1 MPSTKDIEKFR
12 KYLNQ
17 TFRDDFIENM
27 KKEQS
32 AFHKAEE
39 TTLEEPNETVSTN
52 NFDSADID
60 QLRVDFP
67 SEDMQPDLSTL
78 IDSVNKDVDP
88 NELHFDSKQTDSQ
101 EDSDVKAEM
110 PTTEEADLSTFLDLD
125 WTKDFP
131 SDPVNGDGSDEE
143 DWSLSNHE
151 FSNTDS
157 VETANVPED
166 NTDNLTNDSSLNLE
180 DASETVS
187 ASDSDRSQPAGFFT
201 SGSED
206 NETPVDI
213 DWSENL
219 FETPAPEEHSLQK
232 FSQVPNPFII
242 EAPICQV
249 RFYQPGDCLSFS
261 VVLIGHAIRQLP
273 LVIFALKKGFEYNI
287 AHGTAMLQKVDHIN
301 TKGKA
306 ICIYHAEDRSI
317 VEHETFIT
325 CPSFSHVDEINLR
338 FETHLRLQKNGV
350 VLGAKEINPHAFLNA
365 LVRRIALLSEFHM
378 KKPLSLDFSKLSALA
393 ETVQWEKDF
402 QWRDWQRYSSRQ
414 KRTMHLGGL
423 LGQCRF
429 KKLPSEF
436 LPFLYLG
443 QWFHMGK
450 NATFGLGKF
459 QIGVKS
465 DEK

>member
-39 TTLEEPNETVSTN
+39 TTLEEPNKTVSTE

-67 SEDMQPDLSTL
+67 SEDTQPDLSTL

-88 NELHFDSKQTDSQ
+88 NELHFDSEQTDSQ
-101 EDSDVKAEM
+101 EDPDLKTEV

-131 SDPVNGDGSDEE
+131 SGPVNGDGSDEE

-157 VETANVPED
+157 VETANIPED

-187 ASDSDRSQPAGFFT
+187 ASASDRSRPAGFFP

-206 NETPVDI
+206 TETPVGV
-213 DWSENL
+213 DW
-219 FETPAPEEHSLQK
+219 H
-232 FSQVPNPFII
+232 
-242 EAPICQV
+242 
-249 RFYQPGDCLSFS
+249 
-261 VVLIGHAIRQLP
+261 
-273 LVIFALKKGFEYNI
+273 EY
-287 AHGTAMLQKVDHIN
+287 
-301 TKGKA
+301 
-306 ICIYHAEDRSI
+306 
-317 VEHETFIT
+317 
-325 CPSFSHVDEINLR
+325 
-338 FETHLRLQKNGV
+338 
-350 VLGAKEINPHAFLNA
+350 
-365 LVRRIALLSEFHM
+365 
-378 KKPLSLDFSKLSALA
+378 
-393 ETVQWEKDF
+393 
-402 QWRDWQRYSSRQ
+402 
-414 KRTMHLGGL
+414 
-423 LGQCRF
+423 
-429 KKLPSEF
+429 
-436 LPFLYLG
+436 
-443 QWFHMGK
+443 
-450 NATFGLGKF
+450 
-459 QIGVKS
+459 
-465 DEK
+465 